1 MIKKVPDGVRC
12 VMPSAGYDAHEN
24 YKMIRSTGRR
34 PVICTCKNHVVKGC
48 GPMAE
53 ILRWQEKNPEEFEK
67 TYRQRSI
74 VESVFSSLKCRFA
87 TVVRT
92 KKPATQRL
100 QLLIRCVS
108 YNLLS

>member
-1 MIKKVPDGVRC
+1 MIKKVPDGAGC
-12 VMPSAGYDAHEN
+12 VMLDAGDDAHEN

-67 TYRQRSI
+67 YKDFLT
-74 VESVFSSLKCRFA
+74 SLY
-87 TVVRT
+87 
-92 KKPATQRL
+92 
-100 QLLIRCVS
+100 IRCV
-108 YNLLS
+108 LLSTCLRPR